1 MEESL
6 KVHWVA
12 ENLVNKESEN
22 VKEETICDTEE
33 TSSLKVII
41 PKIIRNQRS

>member
-22 VKEETICDTEE
+22 VKEETKDNDITE
-33 TSSLKVII
+33 TSANKNEAI
-41 PKIIRNQRS
+41 NN